1 MHPALP
7 RALKVPIFPRSRGH
21 QEDILLK
28 PYAGGVSELSDQ

>member
-1 MHPALP
+1 MHPVLL
-7 RALKVPIFPRSRGH
+7 RALKVLIFLRSRGH